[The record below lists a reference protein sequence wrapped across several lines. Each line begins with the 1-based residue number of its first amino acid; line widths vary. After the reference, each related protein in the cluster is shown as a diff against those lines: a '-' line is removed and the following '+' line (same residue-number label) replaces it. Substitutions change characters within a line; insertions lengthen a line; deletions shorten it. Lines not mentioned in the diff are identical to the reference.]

1 MTDIQAALGCSQIK
15 KIEKFLNKRR
25 AIAYKYD
32 KSFEKTQFL
41 IPWQD
46 PNTSSSYH
54 LYPLKLKKIKQ
65 KKTQKNLYNK
75 LHKLGIGVNLH
86 YIPVYLHP
94 YYQKLGFK
102 RGYCPNTEDFFR
114 KTLSLPIFPDLK
126 LNQQKHVIDC
136 LIKIM

>member
-1 MTDIQAALGCSQIK
+1 MQAERG
-15 KIEKFLNKRR
+15 
-25 AIAYKYD
+25 
-32 KSFEKTQFL
+32 
-41 IPWQD
+41 PWRG
-46 PNTSSSYH
+46 
-54 LYPLKLKKIKQ
+54 Q

-114 KTLSLPIFPDLK
+114 KTLSLPIFTDLK

-136 LIKIM
+136 LINIM